1 MDFLFSLFHTDN
13 LQEEPR
19 GCPRGKTCS
28 FFSIHFL
35 SGQCFFTFDNW
46 EIPRQGLL
54 YFSSKNNGK
63 EIFQF
68 QIFSFTRFNSWISES
83 GFMASLH
90 IISWNWSL
98 ALLTRNIVK
107 CSLQIIRP
115 TPGNL
120 FISNFCTIYF
130 NLNAYYL
137 YMPWYGQKSTEVTH
151 QLFCSFYT
159 VLQSI

>member
-1 MDFLFSLFHTDN
+1 MDFLFSLFYTDN
-13 LQEEPR
+13 LQEESR
-19 GCPRGKTCS
+19 GCPGGKTCS

-68 QIFSFTRFNSWISES
+68 QIFHFTRFNSWISES

-90 IISWNWSL
+90 IISWNRSL
-98 ALLTRNIVK
+98 GLLTRNIVK

-151 QLFCSFYT
+151 
-159 VLQSI
+159 

>member
-1 MDFLFSLFHTDN
+1 
-13 LQEEPR
+13 
-19 GCPRGKTCS
+19 
-28 FFSIHFL
+28 
-35 SGQCFFTFDNW
+35 
-46 EIPRQGLL
+46 
-54 YFSSKNNGK
+54 
-63 EIFQF
+63 
-68 QIFSFTRFNSWISES
+68 
-83 GFMASLH
+83 MASLH
-90 IISWNWSL
+90 IISWNRSL

-159 VLQSI
+159 VLQSIQPTILVCVVRACCLTFQTHWGMQLSLQPMLMQQAWCQLLYVFLRDREMFCQKHTYFHYWVIFLFGGCWPSFSPHHPAA